1 MAEPA
6 TRAPSPGG
14 LLRDAITA
22 QPWRV
27 TLATVCAIGHQA
39 GEAMVPVV
47 VGLALDR
54 GVSARDDQALL
65 RWVLV
70 LAVTFAV
77 LSFSYRCFDR
87 TATRVAADAEVALR
101 RRVAAHLLDVR
112 GVGPHDNGS
121 GGLAEVAS
129 SDVRTVAE
137 SSGVLQMFAA
147 GLAGMLVA
155 VVALLRIHPV
165 VGLVVV
171 VGVVVVT
178 LLLHRA
184 SVLLERRVIADRQ
197 ASAEAADA
205 AADLLTGLRVLKGL
219 SAEDAASRR
228 FRLVS
233 GHALGAALRSA
244 RAGAGFEALA
254 ALAPALLVAATVAVA
269 GGLALD
275 GRLSLGALVAALGL
289 AQFLSGP
296 LQMVAYTFAELA
308 TVRAAAARVSGVL
321 VTPPP
326 PYGDAPLADPPG
338 PLDVDGR
345 VVDLPG
351 SALRFR
357 PGAATGVVGSPE
369 QLERLAAA
377 LTGEPRPHGDLVR
390 LDDVVLSTAE
400 PAALRR
406 TVVVAP
412 HDARLFTGTLADNVD
427 GADRDPGAVATA
439 IDAAAVT
446 DVLDVIPGGLDAQVG
461 EGGHL
466 LSGGQRQRVG
476 LARALAVDAPVLVL
490 HEPTSAVDSVTEA
503 LIAERLVA
511 VRAER
516 TTVVLTTSPVLL
528 DACDE
533 VVWLDGEVV
542 VGTHHTL
549 LDHTEYAAAVLR

>member
-1 MAEPA
+1 MAEPG
-6 TRAPSPGG
+6 TTAPTPGG

-54 GVSARDDQALL
+54 GVSARDDRALL
-65 RWVLV
+65 IWVLA
-70 LAVTFAV
+70 LGVTFAV

-112 GVGPHDNGS
+112 GVGSHDNGS

-155 VVALLRIHPV
+155 VVALLRIHPL

-171 VGVVVVT
+171 VGVIVVT

-184 SVLLERRVIADRQ
+184 SVLFERRVVADRQ

-228 FRLVS
+228 FRGVS
-233 GHALGAALRSA
+233 GRALGAALRSA

-321 VTPPP
+321 VTTPPS
-326 PYGDAPLADPPG
+326 YGDAPLADPPG

-351 SALRFR
+351 RALRFR

-427 GADRDPGAVATA
+427 GAGRDPATVAAA

-503 LIAERLVA
+503 LIASRLVGL
-511 VRAER
+511 RAAR
-516 TTVVLTTSPVLL
+516 TTVLLTTSPVLL

-549 LDHTEYAAAVLR
+549 LHHAEYAAAVLR